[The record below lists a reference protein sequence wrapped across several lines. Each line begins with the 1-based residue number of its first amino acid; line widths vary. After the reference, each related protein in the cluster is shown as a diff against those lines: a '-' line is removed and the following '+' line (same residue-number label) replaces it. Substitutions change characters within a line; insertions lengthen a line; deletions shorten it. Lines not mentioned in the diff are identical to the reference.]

1 MTIGANSY
9 GTVAEVAAL
18 TKRYTVSGSYTTGS
32 NPTLAEVEAMVDRIS
47 GLLNVLLAKEGFAV
61 PVTQADCKLALA
73 DFVVG
78 QTAMLV
84 HGSQGHG
91 IYAPGSERLRST
103 TPQRAILKE
112 AQDFIEA
119 NASGFEQLGATRN
132 RHATDGLACWDTD
145 DAGNAIEPIFQRGM
159 IGNSIVDWDT
169 DS

>member
-1 MTIGANSY
+1 MAIGANSY

-18 TKRYTVSGSYTTGS
+18 TKRYTVNGSYTTAS
-32 NPTLAEVEAMVDRIS
+32 NPTLAEVETMVDRVS
-47 GLLNVLLAKEGFAV
+47 GLINVLLAKEGFAI

-78 QTAMLV
+78 QTAQLV

-103 TPQRAILKE
+103 TLTRAIFKE

-119 NASGFEQLGATRN
+119 NASGFEALGATRTS
-132 RHATDGLACWDTD
+132 HMTDGLACWDTD
-145 DAGNAIEPIFQRGM
+145 DAGNEIQPVFQRGM
-159 IGNSIVDWDT
+159 IGNEIVDWDA
-169 DS
+169 